1 MCRLLSR
8 ACISSYIYFPPVK
21 TNCARPGGFMGTL
34 VLILRNPNCLLIYS
48 TRGLNPTEIPSIL
61 KSAFWIIA
69 TKKLH
74 KSYCIFIRQIYSCI
88 GGELGVSVEWNE
100 LLSVPRS
107 TARRASGAATLYWG
121 GKSET
126 HPGICSAASCWVLT
140 RWAVENQTPSIGIS
154 SSFTLGKALMY
165 TKR

>member
-1 MCRLLSR
+1 MCVGCYQELVSVPTF
-8 ACISSYIYFPPVK
+8 IFPPLKQTVQGQ
-21 TNCARPGGFMGTL
+21 GGLWERWFSFWEIQTACWYTALGVWIPL
-34 VLILRNPNCLLIYS
+34 KYPPYWKVL
-48 TRGLNPTEIPSIL
+48 
-61 KSAFWIIA
+61 FWIIA

-74 KSYCIFIRQIYSCI
+74 KLYCIFIRQIYSCI

-154 SSFTLGKALMY
+154 FSFTKLWYA
-165 TKR
+165 KR